1 MTNVIID
8 GVRYI
13 PAPELDLTSDK
24 SALDVVVKEHGTV
37 RGFLHGLLSTLW
49 EERDGF
55 SGKRPFGNSGWQWDI
70 FYPLAE
76 AGFINFGEA
85 YECDGRK
92 EFEPSEQQIQAAHEY
107 VASLIDQVFS
117 TP

>member
-1 MTNVIID
+1 MNNVIID

-24 SALDVVVKEHGTV
+24 SALDVVVEDHGTV
-37 RGFLHGLLSTLW
+37 RGFLHELLATLW
-49 EERDGF
+49 YERDDF
-55 SGKRPFGNSGWQWDI
+55 SGKRPFGDSGWQWDL
-70 FYPLAE
+70 FCPLAK
-76 AGFINFGEA
+76 AGFINLGEA
-85 YECDGRK
+85 DSCGD
-92 EFEPSEQQIQAAHEY
+92 FSPSEQQIQAAHEY